1 MPVSTKKRPRC
12 KNGTRRNKETGKC
25 EPKTLKGS
33 NTNKNKA
40 SPKKANKNANA
51 NANKNKV
58 SPKAN
63 KNANANKNKVSPK
76 ANNKPPAKL
85 PAVGG
90 LVFLPYSLS
99 KNYRNRTGVSGF
111 ESLLEHWD
119 KYSTTGVSK
128 IMKKRQ
134 KIVDGKFVT
143 DKLGLYI
150 YNSGQFI
157 IKDPEQ
163 VRPLTK
169 EEKKRLY
176 RPSKHSRLAQ
186 TNLDSF
192 ESEMLRMA

>member
-1 MPVSTKKRPRC
+1 MPGKNTKKRSRC
-12 KNGTRRNKETGKC
+12 PNGHRKNPKTGNC
-25 EPKTLKGS
+25 EPKSKKQPVAKNSSSKKKATPKQ
-33 NTNKNKA
+33 NTPKQNTPKQNT
-40 SPKKANKNANA
+40 PKKNTPKKNT
-51 NANKNKV
+51 
-58 SPKAN
+58 
-63 KNANANKNKVSPK
+63 
-76 ANNKPPAKL
+76 NNKPLPPVKL

-90 LVFLPYSLS
+90 LVFLPASLS
-99 KNYRNRTGVSGF
+99 KHTPNKTGVSSF

-134 KIVDGKFVT
+134 KTVDGKFVT

-192 ESEMLRMA
+192 ESELLRLA